1 MDHMPIYLDYNA
13 TTPVA
18 PEVCQA
24 ISDSLQHHFGNPSS
38 NHSLGQAAKESIDCA
53 RRQVA
58 ELIGANADEV
68 LFTSGGSESNNMAIK
83 GLLHTVAGDPGHLI
97 ISAIEHPATV
107 EPANYLQQW
116 GVEVTVV
123 GCDSNGVINVE
134 EIESAIQP
142 NTRLVS
148 IMHANNEIG
157 TLQPIAQIS
166 EICKSNGVLLHT
178 DAAQSIGKVPVDVNA
193 LGVDLLSIAG
203 HKLYAPKGVGALYI
217 RNGVELEKLVHGAG
231 HEHGRRAGT
240 ENTPYWVG
248 LGKAAELITS
258 TLEQRQTHLAS
269 TRDLLLNRLD
279 ELIDAPLTVNG
290 NGADR
295 LPNTLSVNFPNVI
308 GSELLAASP
317 GVCAS
322 TGAAC
327 HSGETKL
334 SATLSAI
341 GIEPDVARGTVRLS
355 VGTPTTNHEVHQ
367 AADLLAK
374 GWKSL
379 QN

>member
-1 MDHMPIYLDYNA
+1 MPIYLDYNA

-18 PEVCQA
+18 PEVCRA
-24 ISDSLQHHFGNPSS
+24 ISESLQHHFGNPSRR
-38 NHSLGQAAKESIDCA
+38 HSRGQAAKESIDRSRA
-53 RRQVA
+53 QVA
-58 ELIGANADEV
+58 AMIGADDGEI

-83 GLLHTVAGDPGHLI
+83 GLLHRNSGEPGHLI

-107 EPANYLQQW
+107 EPANYLQRW
-116 GVEVTVV
+116 GIEVTVV
-123 GCDSNGVINVE
+123 GCDTSGVIDVE
-134 EIESAIQP
+134 EIENAIQP

-157 TLQPIAQIS
+157 TIQPIAEIS
-166 EICKSNGVLLHT
+166 TICRQQGVLLHT
-178 DAAQSIGKVPVDVNA
+178 DAAQSIGKVRVDVNE

-217 RNGVELEKLVHGAG
+217 RSGVELEKLVHGAG
-231 HEHGRRAGT
+231 HEQGRRAGT

-248 LGKAAELITS
+248 LGKAAELITNS
-258 TLEQRQTHLAS
+258 IDQRLAHLS
-269 TRDLLLNRLD
+269 QMRDILLSRLN
-279 ELIDAPLTVNG
+279 ELIDSPLTVNG
-290 NGADR
+290 ADVNR

-334 SATLSAI
+334 SATLAAI
-341 GIEPDVARGTVRLS
+341 GLHPDIAKGTVRLS
-355 VGTPTTNHEVHQ
+355 VGTPTTPDEIEQ
-367 AADLLAK
+367 AATLLAK
-374 GWKSL
+374 AWTSL
-379 QN
+379 Q

>member
-1 MDHMPIYLDYNA
+1 MPIYLDYNA

-18 PEVCQA
+18 PEVCRA
-24 ISDSLQHHFGNPSS
+24 ISESLQHHFGNPSS
-38 NHSLGQAAKESIDCA
+38 SHSLGQAAKESIDRSRA
-53 RRQVA
+53 QVA
-58 ELIGANADEV
+58 AMIGADDGEI

-83 GLLHTVAGDPGHLI
+83 GLLHRNSGEPGHLI

-107 EPANYLQQW
+107 EPANYLQRW
-116 GVEVTVV
+116 GIEVTVV
-123 GCDSNGVINVE
+123 GCDTSGVIDVE
-134 EIESAIQP
+134 EIENAIQP

-157 TLQPIAQIS
+157 TIQPIAEIS
-166 EICKSNGVLLHT
+166 TICRQQGVLLHT
-178 DAAQSIGKVPVDVNA
+178 DAAQSIGKVRVDVNE

-217 RNGVELEKLVHGAG
+217 RSGVELENLVHGAG
-231 HEHGRRAGT
+231 HEQGRRAGT

-248 LGKAAELITS
+248 LGKAAELITNS
-258 TLEQRQTHLAS
+258 IDQRLAHLS
-269 TRDLLLNRLD
+269 QMRDILLSRLN
-279 ELIDAPLTVNG
+279 ELIDSPLTVNG
-290 NGADR
+290 ADVNR

-334 SATLSAI
+334 SATLAAI
-341 GIEPDVARGTVRLS
+341 GLHPDIAKGTVRLS
-355 VGTPTTNHEVHQ
+355 VGTPTTPDEIEQ
-367 AADLLAK
+367 AATLLAK
-374 GWKSL
+374 AWTSL
-379 QN
+379 Q